1 MPAQDGG
8 TETKV
13 NKIKLIYLGI
23 CLFVVGI
30 RLVIIKDFAKN
41 RADRRIIKGK
51 CVSDKIS
58 IILSEKIMSS
68 HKKWNLLEKKYSEI
82 YNLIKGSV

>member
-1 MPAQDGG
+1 M
-8 TETKV
+8 